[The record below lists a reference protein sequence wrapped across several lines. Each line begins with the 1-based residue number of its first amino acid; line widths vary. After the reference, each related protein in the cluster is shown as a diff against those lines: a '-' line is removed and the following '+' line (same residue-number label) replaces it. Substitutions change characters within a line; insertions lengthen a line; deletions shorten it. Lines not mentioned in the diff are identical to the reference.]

1 MTFIKISQE
10 FTRQLVNGKTKHSN
24 KSMSGGRISQP
35 VGKIVLTNVA
45 IVRMRKEGKR
55 FEIACYKNK
64 VFNWRNGVEEDIG
77 EVLQIAKVYENV
89 SKGKFARKSDW
100 SKAFHVQSEEQA
112 CRAILDHGELQVSE
126 GERKALVEN
135 MYRDIATIIAD
146 KCVNPTSNRPYPYT
160 VIERVMK
167 EIHYAVIPN
176 RSAKQQALE
185 LMKRL
190 PQIMPLARAKM
201 KIVVT
206 TPHIQVDAIKQGLR
220 EEGAEILEQSGLES
234 VRMIVLITPRSYRI
248 VNTLVQT
255 CTHGQGSLE
264 VIDLKSHQE
273 GEHTIDD
280 ELSLKTERLGL
291 TSVLSSTPVVTPV
304 RTSAKSREMNTTRPC
319 STCGGDFSADL
330 KAYREHFRSDWHRY
344 NLKRKARKQPVKNQE
359 AFNELDQKE
368 VEALLASVS

>member
-1 MTFIKISQE
+1 
-10 FTRQLVNGKTKHSN
+10 
-24 KSMSGGRISQP
+24 MSGRISQP

-45 IVRMRKEGKR
+45 IVRMRKGGKR

-64 VFNWRNGVEEDIG
+64 VFNWRNGVEEDVD

-89 SKGKFARKSDW
+89 SKGKFAKKSDW
-100 SKAFHVQSEEQA
+100 SKAFSVQSEEQA

-135 MYRDIATIIAD
+135 MYRDIATIVAD

-185 LMKRL
+185 LIKKL
-190 PQIMPLARAKM
+190 PEHIPLARAKM
-201 KIVVT
+201 KIQVT
-206 TPHIQVDAIKQGLR
+206 TPASGAQAIKTGLQK
-220 EEGAEILEQSGLES
+220 EGAEIVEQTGSET
-234 VRMIVLITPRSYRI
+234 VRMVVLITPGSYRI
-248 VNTLVQT
+248 VNSLVQEHT
-255 CTHGQGSLE
+255 AGQGSLE

-280 ELSLKTERLGL
+280 EISKKTERLGL
-291 TSVLSSTPVVTPV
+291 
-304 RTSAKSREMNTTRPC
+304 ATTKKARPC
-319 STCGGDFSADL
+319 STCGGDFSADMS
-330 KAYREHFRSDWHRY
+330 KYREHFRSEWHRY
-344 NLKRKARKQPVKNQE
+344 NLKRKSKKQPVISE
-359 AFNELDQKE
+359 EEFNELDTE
-368 VEALLASVS
+368 DVETFLSSMS

>member
-1 MTFIKISQE
+1 
-10 FTRQLVNGKTKHSN
+10 
-24 KSMSGGRISQP
+24 MSGRISQP

-45 IVRMRKEGKR
+45 VVRMRKGGKR

-64 VFNWRNGVEEDIG
+64 VFNWRNGVEEDID

-89 SKGKFARKSDW
+89 SKGKFAKKSDW
-100 SKAFHVQSEEQA
+100 AKAFGVQSEEQA

-135 MYRDIATIIAD
+135 MYRDIATIVAD

-185 LMKRL
+185 LIKKL
-190 PQIMPLARAKM
+190 PEHIPLARAKM
-201 KIVVT
+201 KIQVT
-206 TPHIQVDAIKQGLR
+206 TPASGAQAIKAGLLK
-220 EEGAEILEQSGLES
+220 EEAEIVEQTGSET
-234 VRMIVLITPRSYRI
+234 VRMVVLITPGSYRI
-248 VNTLVQT
+248 VNSLVQEHT
-255 CTHGQGSLE
+255 GGQGSLE

-280 ELSLKTERLGL
+280 EISQKTERLGI
-291 TSVLSSTPVVTPV
+291 SSAPVAAAPAPV
-304 RTSAKSREMNTTRPC
+304 PVPAVAAGGEAKKARPC
-319 STCGGDFSADL
+319 SACGGDFSADMS
-330 KAYREHFRSDWHRY
+330 KYREHFRSEWHRY
-344 NLKRKARKQPVKNQE
+344 NLKRKSKKQPVISE
-359 AFNELDQKE
+359 EEFNELDSE
-368 VEALLASVS
+368 DVEAFLASMS

>member
-1 MTFIKISQE
+1 
-10 FTRQLVNGKTKHSN
+10 
-24 KSMSGGRISQP
+24 MSGGRISQP

-45 IVRMRKEGKR
+45 VVRMRKGGKR

-64 VFNWRNGVEEDIG
+64 VFNWRNGVEEDID

-89 SKGKFARKSDW
+89 SKGKFAKKSDW
-100 SKAFHVQSEEQA
+100 SKAFGVQSEEQA
-112 CRAILDHGELQVSE
+112 CRSILDHGELQVSE

-185 LMKRL
+185 LIKKL
-190 PQIMPLARAKM
+190 PEHIPLARAKM
-201 KIVVT
+201 KIQVT
-206 TPHIQVDAIKQGLR
+206 TPASGVQAIKAGLLK
-220 EEGAEILEQSGLES
+220 EGAEIVEQTGSET
-234 VRMIVLITPRSYRI
+234 VRMVVLITPGSYRI
-248 VNTLVQT
+248 VNSLVQEQT
-255 CTHGQGSLE
+255 AGQGSLE

-280 ELSLKTERLGL
+280 EISQKTERLGL
-291 TSVLSSTPVVTPV
+291 TNTPTATPAPEPV
-304 RTSAKSREMNTTRPC
+304 AATSGETKKARPC
-319 STCGGDFSADL
+319 STCGGDFSADMS
-330 KAYREHFRSDWHRY
+330 KYREHFRSEWHRY
-344 NLKRKARKQPVKNQE
+344 NLKRKSKKQPVISE
-359 AFNELDQKE
+359 EEFNELDTE
-368 VEALLASVS
+368 DVEAFLASMS

>member
-1 MTFIKISQE
+1 
-10 FTRQLVNGKTKHSN
+10 
-24 KSMSGGRISQP
+24 MSGGRISQP

-45 IVRMRKEGKR
+45 VVRMRKGGKR

-64 VFNWRNGVEEDIG
+64 VFNWRNGVEEDID

-89 SKGKFARKSDW
+89 SKGKFAKKSDW
-100 SKAFHVQSEEQA
+100 SKAFGVQSEEQA

-185 LMKRL
+185 LIKKL
-190 PQIMPLARAKM
+190 PEHIPLARAKM
-201 KIVVT
+201 KIQVT
-206 TPHIQVDAIKQGLR
+206 TPASGVQAIKAGLLK
-220 EEGAEILEQSGLES
+220 EGAEIVEQAGSET
-234 VRMIVLITPRSYRI
+234 VRMVVLITPGSYRI
-248 VNTLVQT
+248 VNSLVQEQT
-255 CTHGQGSLE
+255 AGQGSLE

-280 ELSLKTERLGL
+280 EISQKTERLGL
-291 TSVLSSTPVVTPV
+291 TNTPTATPAPEPV
-304 RTSAKSREMNTTRPC
+304 AAASGETKKARPC
-319 STCGGDFSADL
+319 STCGGDFSADMS
-330 KAYREHFRSDWHRY
+330 KYREHFRSEWHRY
-344 NLKRKARKQPVKNQE
+344 NLKRKSKKQPVISE
-359 AFNELDQKE
+359 EEFNELDTE
-368 VEALLASVS
+368 DVEAFLASMS

>member
-1 MTFIKISQE
+1 
-10 FTRQLVNGKTKHSN
+10 
-24 KSMSGGRISQP
+24 MSGGRISQP

-45 IVRMRKEGKR
+45 IVRMRKGGKR

-64 VFNWRNGVEEDIG
+64 VFNWRNGVEEDID

-89 SKGKFARKSDW
+89 SKGKFSKKADW
-100 SKAFHVQSEEQA
+100 SKAFNVQTEEQA
-112 CRAILDHGELQVSE
+112 CRVILDHGELQVSE

-185 LMKRL
+185 LIKKL
-190 PQIMPLARAKM
+190 PEHIPLARAKM
-201 KIVVT
+201 KIQVT
-206 TPHIQVDAIKQGLR
+206 TPAAGAKVIKEGLLK
-220 EEGAEILEQSGLES
+220 EGAEIVEQAGSDT
-234 VRMIVLITPRSYRI
+234 VRMVVLITPGSYRI
-248 VNTLVQT
+248 INSLVQEHT
-255 CTHGQGSLE
+255 AGQGSLE

-280 ELSLKTERLGL
+280 EISKKTERLGL
-291 TSVLSSTPVVTPV
+291 SGPAAPAPAPVVAPTQAAAGE
-304 RTSAKSREMNTTRPC
+304 TKKTRPC
-319 STCGGDFSADL
+319 STCGGDFSADMT
-330 KAYREHFRSDWHRY
+330 KYREHFRSEWHRY
-344 NLKRKARKQPVKNQE
+344 NLKCKSKKQPVVTEEEYNALEPDDVE
-359 AFNELDQKE
+359 AFLS
-368 VEALLASVS
+368 SVS